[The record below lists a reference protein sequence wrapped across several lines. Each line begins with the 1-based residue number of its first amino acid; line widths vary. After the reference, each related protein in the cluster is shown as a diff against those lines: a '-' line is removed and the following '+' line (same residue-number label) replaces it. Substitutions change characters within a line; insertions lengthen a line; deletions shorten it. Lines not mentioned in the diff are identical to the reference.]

1 VKITFI
7 NRELDEKIYLDQP
20 KGFVIPRQ
28 EGKVCTLFKSL
39 YEMKQALKQWHGKF
53 DNILT

>member
-1 VKITFI
+1 MKITFI